1 MRLTIFL
8 LLFSLSAQGQFIID
22 SYRFGAPAVPIN
34 EPLLDS
40 FPTAAAAYSLR
51 LLRTGYTGNC
61 IQVRRASDNT
71 TQNIGFVAN
80 YLDTASLKT
89 FCSGTDCFVATWYDQ
104 STNSNNATQ
113 TTNGRQ
119 PRIVNSGNI
128 NYAQGKAGI
137 QFGVVDSTALQANGL
152 LSLFDSLNMPFSAFV
167 AALKSDSTTN
177 AFILRARNLT
187 SLAPIQSI
195 SLNAAASN
203 FLTYLTR
210 NNSNQLISS
219 NSTSKYSLNYSL
231 FSWLYSGS
239 TINFYTNN
247 NLNGSISHSHG
258 TITFTPNAFTI
269 GNEVQAVGY
278 ALNPF
283 IGTISEIIAYPVD
296 QTTNVSAINTNI
308 NNFYSIY

>member
-1 MRLTIFL
+1 MKLTIFL

-89 FCSGTDCFVATWYDQ
+89 FCSGTDCFVAIWYDQ
-104 STNSNNATQ
+104 STNGNNATQ

-119 PRIVNSGNI
+119 PRIVSSGNI
-128 NYAQGKAGI
+128 NYAQGRAGV
-137 QFGVVDSTALQANGL
+137 QFGVNDSTVLQANGL

-167 AALKSDSTTN
+167 AALKSDSTTIGQ
-177 AFILRARNLT
+177 ILRARQLT
-187 SLAPIQSI
+187 AEASIQTLLLLDSP
-195 SLNAAASN
+195 NN
-203 FLTYLTR
+203 FLNYLTR
-210 NNSNQLISS
+210 NTSFNLISS
-219 NSTSKYSLNYSL
+219 SSTSKYTLNYSL

-247 NLNGSISHSHG
+247 SINGSISHSHG
-258 TITFTPNAFTI
+258 TVTFTPNAFTI
-269 GNEVQAVGY
+269 GNEVYPSAY
-278 ALNPF
+278 ARFPF
-283 IGTISEIIAYPVD
+283 IGTISEIITYPVN
-296 QTTNVSAINTNI
+296 QTTNVSAIHTNI
-308 NNFYSIY
+308 NNFYQIY